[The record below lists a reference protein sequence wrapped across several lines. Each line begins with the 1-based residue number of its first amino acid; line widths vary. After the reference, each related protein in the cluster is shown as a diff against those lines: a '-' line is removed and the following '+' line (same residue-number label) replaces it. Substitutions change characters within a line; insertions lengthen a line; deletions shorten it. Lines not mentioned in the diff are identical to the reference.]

1 MATTAGEPQTK
12 PSIISYVLG
21 GLALAALLAMSIWF
35 FATGLMAPLWAV
47 IGFIAVWAA
56 LVVLGVVWIRRH
68 PWRVLVL
75 PVIAAVV
82 LFGGLRAGAALLGWT
97 P

>member
-1 MATTAGEPQTK
+1 
-12 PSIISYVLG
+12 
-21 GLALAALLAMSIWF
+21 MSIWF
-35 FATGLMAPLWAV
+35 FATGLLAPLWAV

-68 PWRVLVL
+68 PWRVLLL